1 MNSSAYIFGQLSS
14 GYTQYPDES
23 TSSLIFQKFYLNAK
37 ATTQIAIHRDG
48 DLMYYAYI
56 RKLDTNKYL
65 GLCVLLNGIEAT
77 HFDGIFSFFEG
88 VVSNLLTK
96 GYLIKFDEFGNIIPN
111 TERLYMKREEVEI
124 VIATLVHGFDNNRF
138 VFKKLPSINYSVNKD
153 SIKEFTIKDNQ
164 EDIIKSSH
172 TNGFTYVYKSEGFN
186 TAQMNSYQGVLSK
199 ISKENDSLKKENEQL
214 KDEITKV
221 KQQKKQFQYVILLFI
236 AIIGCCIGIYWLNDS
251 LNSTQNEL
259 EEANNTILSKEA
271 VINEKSTEIS
281 GLKSQIG
288 ELQSSLS
295 NEKKQREKT
304 ENELESLRNSIS
316 SSIPLL
322 ITDIEIANVYNDGT
336 FETNYGNIIYASNS
350 MYLKPR
356 ITYTGIRNG
365 DNITLYAKLY
375 GISGTLQKGSSSP
388 NGYTFSSS
396 FTISE
401 GNENTYH
408 MSGWGGSSK
417 GFWSRGTYRYEI
429 WYGNMCLASK
439 TFTLY

>member
-88 VVSNLLTK
+88 VVSKLLTK